1 MGVAAT
7 IVGRQCTREG
17 NERSEKMLETCASAL
32 DRPVQDPQDGLSGGA
47 EGSTR
52 VQREHVLLAGVDPE
66 YATALRRLGEGL
78 DLDFSVAA
86 EDGSAPALE
95 RPPALYVIGIDGRRD
110 DPAGRIRRFVKP
122 RLRVPVVV
130 LARNLETDAI
140 VRLVRDGVAEVIGL
154 PAEPTEVAA
163 RALGPIVAERHTGR
177 GSLVG
182 LTPAMRALRTE
193 IEAAARTGSTVLITG
208 ETGTGKGLIARTLH
222 DLSNRRGALVH
233 IDCAALT
240 TSIIESELFGHE
252 RGAFTG
258 AVSRR
263 IGRFEQA
270 FNGTVF
276 LDEIAELGPP
286 LQAKL
291 LRILQDRC
299 FERIGGTQT
308 LHMNARVIAA
318 TNRDLRQDMIQNR
331 FRRDLF
337 YRLSVIE
344 LEVPALRDRLDDLPL
359 LVQAGLEELAARLDR
374 PVPHVAADFIGELA
388 RHDWPGNVREL
399 MNLLERLLVRSESRT
414 LEAADLEAGWR
425 LESGEEPDDE
435 LDEPLGPPLRPE
447 PLLPGEEREERTRIM
462 ETLKRTAGN
471 VSRTARQLGVTRSRL
486 RYRISKYG
494 LMHLI
499 PDD

>member
-1 MGVAAT
+1 M
-7 IVGRQCTREG
+7 
-17 NERSEKMLETCASAL
+17 
-32 DRPVQDPQDGLSGGA
+32 
-47 EGSTR
+47 
-52 VQREHVLLAGVDPE
+52 QREHVLLAGVDPE
-66 YATALRRLGEGL
+66 YAAALRRLGERL
-78 DLDFSVAA
+78 ALDFVLAA
-86 EDGSAPALE
+86 DDGSAPPRE
-95 RPPALYVIGIDGRRD
+95 RPPALYVIGVDGRRD
-110 DPAGRIRRFVKP
+110 DPSERVRRFVKP
-122 RLRVPVVV
+122 RLRVPIVV
-130 LARNLETDAI
+130 LARNLETDAT

-163 RALGPIVAERHTGR
+163 RALGPIDAERHTGR

-208 ETGTGKGLIARTLH
+208 ETGTGKGLIARTIH
-222 DLSNRRGALVH
+222 ELSNRKGALVH

-240 TSIIESELFGHE
+240 TTIIESELFGHE

-258 AVSRR
+258 AVTRR

-270 FNGTVF
+270 YNGTVF

-318 TNRDLRQDMIQNR
+318 TNRDLRREMIDNR
-331 FRRDLF
+331 FRRDLY

-344 LEVPALRDRLDDLPL
+344 LEVPPLRERLEDLPL
-359 LVQAGLEELAARLDR
+359 LVQAGLEEIAGRLGCA
-374 PVPHVAADFIGELA
+374 VPHVAPGFLDELA

-399 MNLLERLLVRSESRT
+399 MNRLERLLVRSESRS
-414 LEAADLEAGWR
+414 LEADDLEPGWR
-425 LESGEEPDDE
+425 LVTGDDDDLDDPDE
-435 LDEPLGPPLRPE
+435 PPLRPE
-447 PLLPGEEREERTRIM
+447 PLLPEEEREERIRIVD
-462 ETLKRTAGN
+462 TLRSTAGN
-471 VSRTARQLGVTRSRL
+471 VSRTARRLGITRSRL
-486 RYRISKYG
+486 RYRIVKYD